1 MDVLLLGAAAVSA
14 IKVVPRPDG
23 SKPRTSELRRRC
35 RACGTKVNSYKNP
48 SAKTTLCY
56 CCEDKLPW
64 TYALIA
70 GGGTFAENPEDRRS
84 ATKVVDANSGDS

>member
-1 MDVLLLGAAAVSA
+1 MTA

-23 SKPRTSELRRRC
+23 DRPRTSPLNRVC
-35 RACGTKVNSYKNP
+35 RSCGTRVNKYKNP
-48 SAKTTLCY
+48 SAATTLCY

-70 GGGTFAENPEDRRS
+70 GGGTFAEDPENRRRD
-84 ATKVVDANSGDS
+84 AMKLVVTNEIES

>member
-1 MDVLLLGAAAVSA
+1 MST

-23 SKPRTSELRRRC
+23 SKPRTSGLHRTC
-35 RACGTKVNSYKNP
+35 RTCGTRVNQYKNP
-48 SAKTTLCY
+48 SAAETLCY

-84 ATKVVDANSGDS
+84 ATKVVVTDDSDS